1 MGLALLV
8 SSSIHAQTV
17 YSLGPGK
24 YTGRAEVN
32 QRYKR
37 RTRAMRNL
45 RVKGL
50 FIIFFF
56 LPFSLC
62 VRPIHLEFQLYVKW

>member
-45 RVKGL
+45 RVTGL
-50 FIIFFF
+50 FIIFF
-56 LPFSLC
+56 SLFFAVC
-62 VRPIHLEFQLYVKW
+62 ATDSL

>member
-17 YSLGPGK
+17 YILGPGK

-45 RVKGL
+45 RVTGL
-50 FIIFFF
+50 FIIFF

-62 VRPIHLEFQLYVKW
+62 VRPIHFEFQLYVKW

>member
-45 RVKGL
+45 PVTGL
-50 FIIFFF
+50 FIIFF
-56 LPFSLC
+56 LHFSLC
-62 VRPIHLEFQLYVKW
+62 VRPIHFEFQLYVKW

>member
-17 YSLGPGK
+17 YSLEPGK

-45 RVKGL
+45 RVTGL
-50 FIIFFF
+50 FIIFF
-56 LPFSLC
+56 LPFSLS
-62 VRPIHLEFQLYVKW
+62 VGPIHFEFQLYVKW

>member
-8 SSSIHAQTV
+8 SSSIHEQTV

-45 RVKGL
+45 RVTGL
-50 FIIFFF
+50 FIIFF
-56 LPFSLC
+56 LPFSLR
-62 VRPIHLEFQLYVKW
+62 VRPIHFEFQLYVK